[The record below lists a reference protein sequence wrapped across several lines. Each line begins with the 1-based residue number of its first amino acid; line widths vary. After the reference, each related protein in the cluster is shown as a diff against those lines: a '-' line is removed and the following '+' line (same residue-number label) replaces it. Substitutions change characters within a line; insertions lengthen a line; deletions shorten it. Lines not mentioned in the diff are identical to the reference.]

1 MLLDGC
7 DLVDRP
13 GPAAVLHARAPGP
26 ARLVTDT
33 ACSAIMGSMSD
44 VDPTQPAA
52 PATAATTT
60 AGGASGGLSGPT
72 RFARDTSVDALGDG
86 RYTATIDPSWWI
98 VAGPNGGYVA
108 AVVLRAILAE
118 VGDATRRPRSL
129 SLQYLRPPAAGAVEV
144 QVTVERSGRT
154 VTNVSAR
161 LVQDGRL
168 LVIALAALAVDRP
181 DSVAFDETSGLPRMP
196 DGSAVPAA
204 ATMPLQDVDPDRDVP
219 MRQHYDLRWVLGDL
233 PFQPSR
239 SAEPTALTGGWLRPL
254 EEEPIDEV
262 VLAAMTDAWM
272 PPIFS
277 RVQEPLAVPTI
288 DLTIHFR
295 SLPADPLAH
304 CFVVFDSPVARDGY
318 LVEHGRIYS
327 ADGVLLVESRQLAV
341 VA

>member
-1 MLLDGC
+1 M
-7 DLVDRP
+7 
-13 GPAAVLHARAPGP
+13 LHAGALRPV
-26 ARLVTDT
+26 RLVTDT
-33 ACSAIMGSMSD
+33 ARSAIMGPMSD
-44 VDPTQPAA
+44 VDPTQPAP
-52 PATAATTT
+52 PATAGTTT
-60 AGGASGGLSGPT
+60 ADGASGNLPGLT
-72 RFARDTSVDALGDG
+72 RFARDTSVESLGEG
-86 RYTATIDPSWWI
+86 RYAATIDPSWWI

-118 VGDATRRPRSL
+118 VGDETRRPRSL

-154 VTNVSAR
+154 VSNVSAR

-196 DGSAVPAA
+196 DGSPVPDA
-204 ATMPLQDVDPDRDVP
+204 ATIPLQNVDPDRDVP

-233 PFQPSR
+233 PFQASQ

-254 EEEPIDEV
+254 EDEPIDEV

-277 RVQEPLAVPTI
+277 RLQEPLAVPTI

-295 SLPADPLAH
+295 SRPADPLAH

-327 ADGVLLVESRQLAV
+327 AEGVLLAESRQLAV